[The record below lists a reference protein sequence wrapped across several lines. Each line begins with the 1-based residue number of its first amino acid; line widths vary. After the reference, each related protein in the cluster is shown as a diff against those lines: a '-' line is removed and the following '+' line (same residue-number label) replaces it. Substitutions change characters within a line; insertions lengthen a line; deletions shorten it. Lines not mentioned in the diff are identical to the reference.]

1 MSLQK
6 EVIQENHNENCDSTN
21 DYDEQQDYLCFDADG
36 NLNIQSCGSTIQVS
50 MHWVL
55 ICVLVC
61 VCVSWKEL
69 IL

>member
-6 EVIQENHNENCDSTN
+6 EVIQENHTEHCDSTN

-50 MHWVL
+50 MH
-55 ICVLVC
+55 
-61 VCVSWKEL
+61 
-69 IL
+69 

>member
-6 EVIQENHNENCDSTN
+6 EVIHENRSEHCDSAN

-50 MHWVL
+50 TYVALWVEYYIF
-55 ICVLVC
+55 ICVYVY
-61 VCVSWKEL
+61 V
-69 IL
+69 